1 MDHRIFTQHYSLQQS
16 KSLSL
21 IFLTE
26 PLNCL
31 TLQLPPS
38 MFRHSPSNPQDC
50 RPPEDD
56 ALASVS
62 RSIEA
67 DENHGH
73 QPTEAQDDAGG
84 LHAYRHV
91 Q

>member
-1 MDHRIFTQHYSLQQS
+1 
-16 KSLSL
+16 
-21 IFLTE
+21 
-26 PLNCL
+26 
-31 TLQLPPS
+31 

-50 RPPEDD
+50 RPPKDD

-62 RSIEA
+62 RSIEP

-84 LHAYRHV
+84 LHGIGTYSRALGTIPV
-91 Q
+91 QRSPIFPGGVAGGVKRAASTADVDQ